1 MPQTDRWKQQLGLV
15 WNVPQCVCWYLRV
28 CVCACI
34 WNGNAPW
41 RLPAVS
47 EGLLCQGGAPL
58 TAVFMGRFL
67 QESSQFRRQWFHMR
81 LKRAFSQRP
90 GFEYLF
96 TTSTHTHTHTKG
108 VADVHVCVCVCVC
121 VCVPAQV
128 SGCLLLS
135 PHSRPAG
142 GQAATQLSIHLLCRP
157 VLQLLFLLLTPFPS
171 TSLSSLS
178 SSSPLISTAPLNTF
192 FTCFAQADWNT
203 ARPFWDW
210 NGNVKYSSQ

>member
-121 VCVPAQV
+121 VCA
-128 SGCLLLS
+128 CLRKWVDASSSHLTVGRQAAKQPHSCPFTCCAGLCYSSSSFSLPLS
-135 PHSRPAG
+135 PAPPCLPCPPHP
-142 GQAATQLSIHLLCRP
+142 LSS
-157 VLQLLFLLLTPFPS
+157 LQLL
-171 TSLSSLS
+171 
-178 SSSPLISTAPLNTF
+178 
-192 FTCFAQADWNT
+192 
-203 ARPFWDW
+203 
-210 NGNVKYSSQ
+210 